1 MRGKEI
7 PMESG
12 RELAPL
18 SKDECLRLVDSVP
31 FGRIVFTSRAM
42 PAVRLVRHAR
52 FGEQIVI
59 PASPD
64 LGITAAK
71 PGTVVAYETDL
82 IDSGHQLAWTV
93 LVIGRGRRVPFR
105 DLPPRQRE
113 QLSCW
118 PGGAPDDVIMITS
131 DLVTG
136 ELIPQRDGPR
146 IPAQRIPAL

>member
-1 MRGKEI
+1 
-7 PMESG
+7 MESG

-42 PAVRLVRHAR
+42 PAMRLVRHAR

-64 LGITAAK
+64 LGITAVK

-82 IDSGHQLAWTV
+82 IDSGHQPAWTV

-105 DLPPRQRE
+105 ELPPV
-113 QLSCW
+113 S
-118 PGGAPDDVIMITS
+118 GS
-131 DLVTG
+131 S
-136 ELIPQRDGPR
+136 
-146 IPAQRIPAL
+146 

>member
-1 MRGKEI
+1 MRGEEI

-18 SKDECLRLVDSVP
+18 SKDECLRLVGSVA

-42 PAVRLVRHAR
+42 PAVRLVPHAR

-59 PASPD
+59 PARPD
-64 LGITAAK
+64 LGITADE

-82 IDSGHQLAWTV
+82 IGPGDQPAWTV
-93 LVIGRGRRVPFR
+93 LAIGRARRVSVR
-105 DLPPRQRE
+105 ELPTRQRE

-118 PGGAPDDVIMITS
+118 PGGAPDDVIMIRA

-136 ELIPQRDGPR
+136 EFTPQRDGPR
-146 IPAQRIPAL
+146 IPAQRIPAA